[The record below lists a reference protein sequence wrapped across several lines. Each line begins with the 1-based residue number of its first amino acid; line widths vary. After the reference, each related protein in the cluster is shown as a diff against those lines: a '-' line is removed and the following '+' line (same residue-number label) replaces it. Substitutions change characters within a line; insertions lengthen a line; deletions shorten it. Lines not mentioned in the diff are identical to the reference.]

1 MSRCVGHCERTAAP
15 RILPF
20 VRFGMAYRL
29 HFVTLTRQIGF
40 RLTSHFSFLC
50 ILFFFFFIR
59 ETDFR
64 TVKRESADLVLEPTV
79 SLYEDTLERV
89 AYYEFV

>member
-1 MSRCVGHCERTAAP
+1 
-15 RILPF
+15 
-20 VRFGMAYRL
+20 MAYRL